1 MVYSYR
7 YLDNHWHFKR
17 GPISCDN
24 LPILNLWPFEC
35 RLPYRSLTHLPCLPL
50 SLCVPLPSPLAPSL
64 LRFASILLSAPSSFP
79 LRSPSFSQP
88 ANIFLLP
95 PRFLVSRFSIDP
107 QSDPEALFRITPDAG
122 LITTAME
129 LDRER
134 EHWHNIT
141 VIATQRGQGSHFVRR
156 FTLNIR
162 ACPLDYIEL
171 KPLNETSVLPPLT
184 PAPTD
189 EHKAVRGLRKC
200 KLSIVRSLESKEK
213 SSV

>member
-1 MVYSYR
+1 MQTSLSLPHTLALSASITLR
-7 YLDNHWHFKR
+7 
-17 GPISCDN
+17 PTAISACSF
-24 LPILNLWPFEC
+24 PFTLC
-35 RLPYRSLTHLPCLPL
+35 LYTSLCPFLISLT
-50 SLCVPLPSPLAPSL
+50 V
-64 LRFASILLSAPSSFP
+64 
-79 LRSPSFSQP
+79 RSPSFSQP